1 MEIHHNNNRDV
12 VKGEASTSCD
22 WLVEIEI
29 LVSFDRALTFF
40 LLLSYGWFLFKYV
53 VPLTLN
59 SSDSCHSPH
68 FRLKNLQSNWDWLL
82 AECVPWYGLSTSQ
95 ISCCFER
102 KQMPKILHFNI
113 ILDIHLH
120 DADSGNNNNTHT
132 HTHESN
138 KSFAWTEMQISARL
152 KQKQCH
158 LNTHTLESETWV
170 ASRDGEK
177 LKPKPVKSTLSWR

>member
-1 MEIHHNNNRDV
+1 MLLKERPLRV
-12 VKGEASTSCD
+12 VGWDRNTCFIWSSFNLFPFTFIR
-22 WLVEIEI
+22 LVP
-29 LVSFDRALTFF
+29 FQ
-40 LLLSYGWFLFKYV
+40 V

-82 AECVPWYGLSTSQ
+82 AEYVPWYGLSTSQ
-95 ISCCFER
+95 TSCCFER